1 MPGRSS
7 GRLCCVFPQ
16 FSLLSLAPVP
26 GRMAEE
32 RQAGSGVPQP
42 LPPEAVEQAREAPLV
57 CSPVPASRRGHVP
70 HHPVGAELSHAPPGV
85 RECRVTAVVRVA
97 PPPAAARRRLDCA
110 GWPDVPL
117 VRGPGLPASGGPN
130 GHQGGV
136 AHPIHLAVV
145 HGVPVTVHL
154 SGMSCRTFLL
164 PASRQALP
172 RGVDPPLVPAF
183 IRAFRG
189 ALPSRAPFP
198 GPGASGPSPAKSPCA
213 RALSVLQGSTVTGLS
228 PRVRGSLLGRRFL
241 AAPAG
246 LTALVGPAV
255 SPTRGSSPRAR
266 GAGRPEDP
274 DRAVVRFIPATAGA
288 DRPALRSADSAPGS
302 SPRVRGALNSVF
314 QRHSHKWS
322 NPACSG
328 NPRPGRTSTAPT
340 PAPPCVCGGVF
351 LIISTPAA
359 SHGSSP
365 LLRGI
370 YSARRSPVLERRF
383 IPAMAGAPGPLQ
395 WHRLQG
401 RFIPVAPGDPGRCS
415 PSRRRS
421 PASFCLPVSVNDS
434 TGASLHRRS
443 TWLSVGP
450 AVRPDSPM
458 PLAAMPHV
466 SRQGVGMCHLG
477 TGRDTPR
484 TPTDLCCS
492 SPTARK
498 GPRAPLSHLPLE
510 ALRWLAR
517 AARLRH
523 CSAATPP
530 ARYGSSPPFSE
541 TPATVASLS
550 FPVPGSTHCS
560 GGSSRL
566 TALPRPRRQSRGSAR
581 RPGRKAFAPW
591 PGRRSW

>member
-1 MPGRSS
+1 
-7 GRLCCVFPQ
+7 
-16 FSLLSLAPVP
+16 
-26 GRMAEE
+26 MAEE

-274 DRAVVRFIPATAGA
+274 DRAVVRFIPACAGA
-288 DRPALRSADSAPGS
+288 LECPG
-302 SPRVRGALNSVF
+302 L
-314 QRHSHKWS
+314 
-322 NPACSG
+322 
-328 NPRPGRTSTAPT
+328 
-340 PAPPCVCGGVF
+340 
-351 LIISTPAA
+351 
-359 SHGSSP
+359 
-365 LLRGI
+365 LLRGRLGGI
-370 YSARRSPVLERRF
+370 SSAYRCRLRLSGCLSRSQDASDPVLSPLDGCAPPLQRPLEVLF
-383 IPAMAGAPGPLQ
+383 GYLDAFCVGVELVSAAPG
-395 WHRLQG
+395 
-401 RFIPVAPGDPGRCS
+401 
-415 PSRRRS
+415 
-421 PASFCLPVSVNDS
+421 
-434 TGASLHRRS
+434 
-443 TWLSVGP
+443 
-450 AVRPDSPM
+450 
-458 PLAAMPHV
+458 
-466 SRQGVGMCHLG
+466 
-477 TGRDTPR
+477 
-484 TPTDLCCS
+484 
-492 SPTARK
+492 
-498 GPRAPLSHLPLE
+498 
-510 ALRWLAR
+510 
-517 AARLRH
+517 
-523 CSAATPP
+523 
-530 ARYGSSPPFSE
+530 
-541 TPATVASLS
+541 
-550 FPVPGSTHCS
+550 VP
-560 GGSSRL
+560 
-566 TALPRPRRQSRGSAR
+566 
-581 RPGRKAFAPW
+581 
-591 PGRRSW
+591 